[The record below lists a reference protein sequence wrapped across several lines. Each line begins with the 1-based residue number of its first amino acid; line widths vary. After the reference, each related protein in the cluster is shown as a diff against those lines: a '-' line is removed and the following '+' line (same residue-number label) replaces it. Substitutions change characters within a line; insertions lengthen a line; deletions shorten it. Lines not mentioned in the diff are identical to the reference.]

1 MYSEEQRKKLEEI
14 IQNHLEK
21 ENIAQV
27 KKSIEHISLKTPLNY
42 FGYRVLFDKLK
53 HLKVELNIFKGQTY
67 AGREFQETD
76 NSDKKLRMVRLK
88 INLESNLLEKV
99 ASIDYIQAKE
109 TIENVDIDFSLIEKF
124 FIKEY
129 GSYIT
134 KKLISPLRDLIDD
147 DKHFK
152 VGDKLI
158 TLKLDYDDFI
168 KLVQFLSV
176 LVNDLSGEQVNI

>member
-1 MYSEEQRKKLEEI
+1 MTSKNKLEKLKELV
-14 IQNHLEK
+14 NEHVEK
-21 ENIAQV
+21 ENINNV
-27 KKSIEHISLKTPLNY
+27 KKVVEHVSLKTPLNY
-42 FGYRVLFDKLK
+42 FGYRVFFDKLK
-53 HLKVELNIFKGQTY
+53 HLKVELNLFKGQTI
-67 AGREFQETD
+67 AGKELQETD
-76 NSDKKLRMVRLK
+76 NRDKKLRMVRLK
-88 INLESNLLEKV
+88 INLESNLLEKL

-109 TIENVDIDFSLIEKF
+109 QIENIDIDFSLIEKF
-124 FIKEY
+124 FMKEY

-134 KKLISPLRDLIDD
+134 KKLISPLRDLLDD